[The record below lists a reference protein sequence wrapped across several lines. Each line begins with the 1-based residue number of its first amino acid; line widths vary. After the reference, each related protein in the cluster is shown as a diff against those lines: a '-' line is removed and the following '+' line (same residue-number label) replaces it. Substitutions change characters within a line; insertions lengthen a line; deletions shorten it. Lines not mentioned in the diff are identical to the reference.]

1 VKTLIALAIVIVVLF
16 YIPMFKWLSEMMVS
30 TIELGMLLYWIVLT
44 LLAIIIGFKI
54 LERTLKGEVG

>member
-1 VKTLIALAIVIVVLF
+1 MIALAIVIVMLF
-16 YIPMFKWLSEMMVS
+16 YIPMLKWLSEMMVS
-30 TIELGMLLYWIVLT
+30 TIELGMVLYWTVLT